1 MKVNS
6 NIKNLKRNLSVN
18 VQPIIIN
25 PDTNQLISNWNEK
38 LKIIDEILEFGNTKV
53 CYQDVYQK
61 INDLLLYKIPDE
73 ISENLNKLIAKH
85 SNIYCTKL
93 IELSNLNNLDEFFEK
108 FNHEWQEINNNFLL
122 LRKLLIKFEKKY
134 FSKNLSTQTIYSLC
148 KNIYLC

>member
-6 NIKNLKRNLSVN
+6 NIKNLKRNITVN

-25 PDTNQLISNWNEK
+25 PDTNQLVKKWDEK
-38 LKIIDEILEFGNTKV
+38 LTIIDEILNFGNSKV

-73 ISENLNKLIAKH
+73 ISENFNKLIAKH
-85 SNIYCTKL
+85 SENYCKNL
-93 IELSNLNNLDEFFEK
+93 IELSNINNLDEFFEK
-108 FNHEWQEINNNFLL
+108 LNQEWNKINSNFLL
-122 LRKLLIKFEKKY
+122 LRKLLIKFEKKF

-148 KNIYLC
+148 KNIILY

>member
-6 NIKNLKRNLSVN
+6 NIKNLKRNIIVN

-25 PDTNQLISNWNEK
+25 PDTNQLINKWNDK

-73 ISENLNKLIAKH
+73 ISESFNRLIAKH
-85 SNIYCTKL
+85 SKICSDKL
-93 IELSNLNNLDEFFEK
+93 IELSNLNNLNEFFEK
-108 FNHEWQEINNNFLL
+108 FNQEWNQINKNFLL

-148 KNIYLC
+148 KKFFV